1 MLCFMIFIF
10 KFLFLTLFACHS
22 HASEHKEDK
31 ETEKF
36 IPFIIE
42 RPVKRHPSKPADDPL
57 LKNDRNGFSEK
68 AGLVDARGNLE
79 KSILQSFI
87 SNDSN
92 ASDHESS
99 TIEIIPEMQEISTN
113 SIKKLI
119 NTCKSDLC
127 PINPGGQFEMT
138 LKIDVSGKILGVGA
152 SGEGGFKVVV
162 NCDNR
167 ENVIDTKK

>member
-42 RPVKRHPSKPADDPL
+42 RPVKRHPSKPADDL
-57 LKNDRNGFSEK
+57 FDRVDRTDKNFGGIV
-68 AGLVDARGNLE
+68 A
-79 KSILQSFI
+79 QSFP
-87 SNDSN
+87 SKEGSALDNK
-92 ASDHESS
+92 SS